1 MQRFS
6 GTNQKPE
13 LLQLFGTGPLK
24 PCPQGLFFALLTFFR
39 PKFFSPVLTFSRPH
53 QLPLGLRGW
62 MWSCACNFLFG
73 SSMLAGY
80 RFLKIINP
88 SIKKQTVHLKVH
100 FPFVSDKRKQARE
113 ILCNNNLEWEIECL
127 NETNYE
133 KYY

>member
-1 MQRFS
+1 MH
-6 GTNQKPE
+6 
-13 LLQLFGTGPLK
+13 
-24 PCPQGLFFALLTFFR
+24 AI
-39 PKFFSPVLTFSRPH
+39 
-53 QLPLGLRGW
+53 
-62 MWSCACNFLFG
+62 FLFG

-80 RFLKIINP
+80 RFLKIIHP

-133 KYY
+133 NIIILTEYLKIMTAGM